1 MPDGQQRL
9 LSTAEGAEREIQ
21 VAEGFRGLIS
31 AASPMGSA
39 WQCRGLQGNDQCR
52 AVQGGA
58 MKIDGLLESQ
68 HVCLRSTPSR
78 FTTLIPDGSP

>member
-21 VAEGFRGLIS
+21 VAEGFPGLIS
-31 AASPMGSA
+31 TASPMGSA
-39 WQCRGLQGNDQCR
+39 WQCRGPQGNEQCR

-58 MKIDGLLESQ
+58 VKIDGLLESQ
-68 HVCLRSTPSR
+68 RVCLR
-78 FTTLIPDGSP
+78 LVHVVAWL